1 MVDISR
7 VKMIDLPS
15 IFDKRGIITSIEA
28 TYDVPFEITRIFFLH
43 QVRENRG
50 GHAHLDTDQ
59 VIISI
64 NGSLRVTLFDGQKS
78 VDFLMDDATKGLYVP
93 RLLFIELSEFSSDS
107 VCLVLANTHYDIKKS
122 IRNKQDYIYYLNS
135 HLGE

>member
-15 IFDKRGIITSIEA
+15 IFDNRGIITSIEA
-28 TYDVPFEITRIFFLH
+28 TTDVPFEITRIFFLH

-50 GHAHLDTDQ
+50 GHAHRDTDQ
-59 VIISI
+59 VIIPI
-64 NGSLRVTLFDGQKS
+64 NGSLRVTLFDGQRS

-93 RLLFIELSEFSSDS
+93 RLLFIELSEFSRDS

-122 IRNKQDYIYYLNS
+122 IRDRKDYINFINRHS
-135 HLGE
+135 GE

>member
-122 IRNKQDYIYYLNS
+122 IRNKQDYIDYLNS